1 MIGKPDDA
9 VHPDGIARLIAAEAQ
24 AATPSQPMPDDR
36 EACMDLAAMELGR
49 EIRARP
55 GGRRHTLLD
64 PDAAASGQV
73 LSLSLEELAS
83 ATTSG
88 VGPLMSVVSWIGW

>member
-1 MIGKPDDA
+1 MRCVVRKLVTEATGGNLQAARLLLLWVIGKPDDA

-49 EIRARP
+49 EIRALRGAIP
-55 GGRRHTLLD
+55 A
-64 PDAAASGQV
+64 PA
-73 LSLSLEELAS
+73 LADVD
-83 ATTSG
+83 T
-88 VGPLMSVVSWIGW
+88 PF